1 MKAHRSPAAPSAHN
15 GPGFVRIISGQWR
28 GRRLPVLNAEGLR
41 PTTDRVKETLFH
53 WLMQE
58 TAGRTVLDCFSG
70 SGSLALEALSRHAC
84 FATMLELDKTAVRQL
99 QQHLQTLKCNNA
111 EVIAGSCLLYLQRQ
125 PTRQY
130 DLVFLDPPFRQNLL
144 LPCAALLEQQNW
156 LSDDALI
163 YVECE
168 KELPLSQLPANWRLL
183 KESVAGQLAYRL
195 YQRQSAICT
204 VNNYASATSDT

>member
-1 MKAHRSPAAPSAHN
+1 MKSRRPAAHAPGHN

-41 PTTDRVKETLFH
+41 PTTDRVKETLFN
-53 WLMQE
+53 WLMQD

-70 SGSLALEALSRHAC
+70 SGSLALEALSRHAS
-84 FATMLELDKTAVRQL
+84 FATLLELDKTAVRQL
-99 QQHLQTLKCNNA
+99 QQHLQTLQCNNA
-111 EVIAGSCLLYLQRQ
+111 EVIAGNCLTYLQQQAKR
-125 PTRQY
+125 RY

-144 LPCAALLEQQNW
+144 LPCAALLEQQQW

-168 KELPLSQLPANWRLL
+168 KELAVMQLPGNWRLL

-195 YQRQSAICT
+195 YQRQHPVSQLSASQ
-204 VNNYASATSDT
+204 AL